1 MQKMPFGKSKF
12 LNFVEGVGGW
22 GGAHGRRGM
31 PRENLPLSK
40 LQGLE
45 ILQLMVLRLH
55 KYRSQI
61 SQGALFSYF
70 TDVGG
75 GGGGSEGFLEV

>member
-1 MQKMPFGKSKF
+1 MEW
-12 LNFVEGVGGW
+12 V
-22 GGAHGRRGM
+22 GAHGRRGM
-31 PRENLPLSK
+31 PLENLPLSK

-55 KYRSQI
+55 EYKSQI
-61 SQGALFSYF
+61 SQGALFSHF

-75 GGGGSEGFLEV
+75 GRSEGFLGV